1 MDLPIT
7 TPVAIS
13 QSTFLHRVL
22 GFGKLPSYRTIYNYF
37 VFSNKIVECRYESLI
52 KTDVFLAALVL
63 FAVNLNLPVS
73 NSCCRGYVGFFCAF
87 LTHLHPIFLI

>member
-73 NSCCRGYVGFFCAF
+73 LFHFFLSNSCCRGYVGFFVLF
-87 LTHLHPIFLI
+87 